1 MVDRILELPLV
12 ASIGVLWVIVL
23 CRAGGTYALGRA
35 AHRLAHRGRVA
46 DLLDAPRVTRAI
58 GLVNR
63 WGAPVVAVSFLTV
76 GFQTA
81 ANAAAGLTRMPLVR
95 YLPVLLLGGLAWA
108 CIYAT
113 IGLAAFALWFELLL
127 ASPWAAVGLLV
138 AVAVIVALVVARR
151 RHRRAREAGAPVS
164 GAAPRQGHRS
174 HPGHRS
180 HRHSAGRGARTR

>member
-1 MVDRILELPLV
+1 MDWIRELPLV
-12 ASIGVLWVIVL
+12 PSIGVLWVIVL

-46 DLLDAPRVTRAI
+46 ELLDAPRVARAI
-58 GLVNR
+58 GLIQR

-95 YLPVLLLGGLAWA
+95 YLPALVVGGFVWA

-113 IGLAAFALWFELLL
+113 IGLAAVALWVELFLT
-127 ASPWAAVGLLV
+127 SPWAAVALL
-138 AVAVIVALVVARR
+138 VIVAAIVVAVLVRR
-151 RHRRAREAGAPVS
+151 RRRRRRAARETPVDTETIDTETIDETPVRPSEPAPE
-164 GAAPRQGHRS
+164 RR
-174 HPGHRS
+174 
-180 HRHSAGRGARTR
+180 